1 MKVGIMRSDN
11 RFDLEQAI
19 NIFIID
25 KKVVNVSLAIGKAG
39 YDHFYVAT
47 ILYEI

>member
-1 MKVGIMRSDN
+1 MKVEIMRSDN
-11 RFDLEQAI
+11 RFDLEKEI
-19 NIFIID
+19 NRFIID

>member
-1 MKVGIMRSDN
+1 MKVEIMRSDN

-19 NIFIID
+19 NRFIID

-39 YDHFYVAT
+39 YNHFYVAT

>member
-1 MKVGIMRSDN
+1 MKVEIMRSDN
-11 RFDLEQAI
+11 RFDLEKEI
-19 NIFIID
+19 NRFIEG
-25 KKVVNVSLAIGKAG
+25 KKVINVSLAIGKVG